1 MRNWFRHN
9 LGIKLASLVCALALF
24 FYVLSQ
30 QGEPI
35 FFGDVPLNFY
45 NEPVNLAPS
54 VTPETVS
61 VSLQGPRNIVLGLE
75 RKQIKVY
82 LDLKGKEK
90 GRFFYPSE
98 DFEINKP
105 EGVRVVKVTPRI
117 VSVNLEPLVT
127 KEIEI
132 KPTILGKPASGYG
145 IGKIISSPESL
156 KVRGPES
163 RLKTLAGIPTTPIDV
178 SDISSNIARV
188 VKADLAE
195 EKDLKIIRDVPIQVS
210 IDLIR
215 ELVEKRFT
223 DIPVKI
229 MQPPAS
235 LLEARLKE
243 KKATLVLRGSQ
254 TAIAFLKTKDVTV
267 AIDVSDLSR
276 GTYKLKPE
284 VTTPPKIEVVSV
296 TPSLF
301 EVTLG
306 SKIIFIE

>member
-9 LGIKLASLVCALALF
+9 LGIKLASLACALALF
-24 FYVLSQ
+24 FYVLGQ

-35 FFGDVPLNFY
+35 SFGEIPLDFY
-45 NEPVNLAPS
+45 NEPINLAPS
-54 VTPETVS
+54 VTPEMIS
-61 VSLQGPRNIVLGLE
+61 VSLQGPRNIILGLE
-75 RKQIKVY
+75 REQIKVY

-90 GRFFYPSE
+90 GQFLYPAE
-98 DFEINKP
+98 DFKIKCP
-105 EGVRVVKVTPRI
+105 EGVRVVKTIPRI
-117 VSVNLEPLVT
+117 VSVNLEPLIT
-127 KEIEI
+127 REIEI

-145 IGKIISSPESL
+145 IGKIASSPRSL
-156 KVRGPES
+156 QVRGPES
-163 RLKTLAGIPTTPIDV
+163 KLKALAGIPTNPIDV
-178 SDISSNIARV
+178 NDISSNITRV

-195 EKDLKIIRDVPIQVS
+195 RDLKIIGEVPIQVA
-210 IDLIR
+210 IDLVR

-229 MQPPAS
+229 MQPPSS

-243 KKATLVLRGSQ
+243 GKATLVLRGPQ
-254 TAIAFLKTKDVTV
+254 EAMATLKATDVTV

-284 VTTPPKIEVVSV
+284 ITTPPKIEVVSV

-306 SKIIFIE
+306 SKIIFQE

>member
-9 LGIKLASLVCALALF
+9 LGIKLASLACALALF

-35 FFGDVPLNFY
+35 SFGDVPLDFY
-45 NEPVNLAPS
+45 NEPIYLAPS
-54 VTPETVS
+54 VTPETIS
-61 VSLQGPRNIVLGLE
+61 VSLQGPRNIILGLE

-82 LDLKGKEK
+82 LDLKGKER
-90 GRFFYPSE
+90 GQFLYPSE
-98 DFEINKP
+98 DFKIKCP
-105 EGVRVVKVTPRI
+105 EGVRVVKITPRI
-117 VSVNLEPLVT
+117 VSVNLEPLIT
-127 KEIEI
+127 REIEI
-132 KPTILGKPASGYG
+132 KPTILGKPTSGYG
-145 IGKIISSPESL
+145 IGRIASSPKSL

-163 RLKTLAGIPTTPIDV
+163 KLKALAGIPTTSVDV
-178 SDISSNIARV
+178 SDISENITKV
-188 VKADLAE
+188 VKVALE
-195 EKDLKIIRDVPIQVS
+195 EKGLKIIGEVPIQVA
-210 IDLIR
+210 IYLVR

-223 DIPVKI
+223 DMPVKI
-229 MQPPAS
+229 MQPPSS

-243 KKATLVLRGSQ
+243 KMATLVLRGPQ
-254 TAIAFLKTKDVTV
+254 EAMATLKAADVTV

-284 VTTPPKIEVVSV
+284 ITIPPKIEVVSV

-306 SKIIFIE
+306 SKIIFQE

>member
-9 LGIKLASLVCALALF
+9 LGIKLASLACALALF

-35 FFGDVPLNFY
+35 SFGDVPLDFY
-45 NEPVNLAPS
+45 NEPINLAPS
-54 VTPETVS
+54 VTPETIS
-61 VSLQGPRNIVLGLE
+61 VSLQGPRNIILGLE
-75 RKQIKVY
+75 REQIKVY
-82 LDLKGKEK
+82 LDIKGKEK
-90 GRFFYPSE
+90 GRFLYPSE
-98 DFEINKP
+98 DFKIKCP
-105 EGVRVVKVTPRI
+105 EGVRVVKITPRV
-117 VSVNLEPLVT
+117 VSVNLETLVT
-127 KEIEI
+127 KEMEI

-145 IGKIISSPESL
+145 IGKTTYSPKSL

-163 RLKTLAGIPTTPIDV
+163 RLEALAGIPTTPIDV

-195 EKDLKIIRDVPIQVS
+195 RDLKIIGEVPIQVA
-210 IDLIR
+210 IDLVR

-223 DIPVKI
+223 DIPIKI
-229 MQPPAS
+229 MQPPSS

-243 KKATLVLRGSQ
+243 KKATLVLRGPQ
-254 TAIAFLKTKDVTV
+254 EAMATLRAADVTV

-306 SKIIFIE
+306 SKIIFQE

>member
-9 LGIKLASLVCALALF
+9 LGIKLASLACALALF

-35 FFGDVPLNFY
+35 SFGDVPLDFY
-45 NEPVNLAPS
+45 NEPINLAPS
-54 VTPETVS
+54 VTPETIS
-61 VSLQGPRNIVLGLE
+61 VSLQGPRNIILGLE
-75 RKQIKVY
+75 REQIKVY
-82 LDLKGKEK
+82 LDLKGKER
-90 GRFFYPSE
+90 GQFLYPSE
-98 DFEINKP
+98 DFKIKCP
-105 EGVRVVKVTPRI
+105 EGVRVVKITPRV
-117 VSVNLEPLVT
+117 VSVNLETLVT
-127 KEIEI
+127 KEMEI

-145 IGKIISSPESL
+145 IGKTTCSPKSL

-163 RLKTLAGIPTTPIDV
+163 RLEALAGIPTTSVDV
-178 SDISSNIARV
+178 SDISKNITKV
-188 VKADLAE
+188 VKVALE
-195 EKDLKIIRDVPIQVS
+195 EKGLKIIGEVPIQVA
-210 IDLIR
+210 IDLVR

-223 DIPVKI
+223 DMPVKI
-229 MQPPAS
+229 MQPPSS

-243 KKATLVLRGSQ
+243 KMATLVLRGPQ
-254 TAIAFLKTKDVTV
+254 EAMATLKAADVTV

-284 VTTPPKIEVVSV
+284 VTIPPKIEVVSV

-306 SKIIFIE
+306 SKIIFQE

>member
-9 LGIKLASLVCALALF
+9 PGIKLASLACALALF
-24 FYVLSQ
+24 FYVLGQ

-35 FFGDVPLNFY
+35 SFGDVPLDFY
-45 NEPVNLAPS
+45 NEPINLAPS
-54 VTPETVS
+54 VTPETIS
-61 VSLQGPRNIVLGLE
+61 VSLQGPRNIILGLE

-90 GRFFYPSE
+90 GQFFYPLE
-98 DFEINKP
+98 DFEIKCP
-105 EGVRVVKVTPRI
+105 EGVRVVKITPRV

-132 KPTILGKPASGYG
+132 KPTILGKPAPGYG
-145 IGKIISSPESL
+145 IGKTTSSPKSL

-163 RLKTLAGIPTTPIDV
+163 RLKALAGIPTTPIDV
-178 SDISSNIARV
+178 SGISSNIARV
-188 VKADLAE
+188 VKAKIPE
-195 EKDLKIIRDVPIQVS
+195 EKDLKIIREVPIQVS
-210 IDLIR
+210 IDLVR

-223 DIPVKI
+223 DIPIKI
-229 MQPPAS
+229 MQPPSS

-243 KKATLVLRGSQ
+243 KKATLLLRGPQESMA
-254 TAIAFLKTKDVTV
+254 TLKATDVTV

-284 VTTPPKIEVVSV
+284 VTVPPKIEIVSI
-296 TPSLF
+296 TPSIF

-306 SKIIFIE
+306 SKIIFME

>member
-1 MRNWFRHN
+1 MKNWFRHN
-9 LGIKLASLVCALALF
+9 LGIKLASLACALALF
-24 FYVLSQ
+24 FYVLGQ

-35 FFGDVPLNFY
+35 SFGDVPLDFY
-45 NEPVNLAPS
+45 NVPGNLAPS
-54 VTPETVS
+54 ITPETIS
-61 VSLQGPRNIVLGLE
+61 VSLQGPRNIILGLE

-90 GRFFYPSE
+90 GQFFYPLE
-98 DFEINKP
+98 DFKIKCP
-105 EGVRVVKVTPRI
+105 EGVRVVKITPRV

-132 KPTILGKPASGYG
+132 RPTILGKPAPGYG
-145 IGKIISSPESL
+145 IGKATSSPKSL

-163 RLKTLAGIPTTPIDV
+163 RLKALPGIPTTPIDV
-178 SDISSNIARV
+178 SGISSNIARV

-195 EKDLKIIRDVPIQVS
+195 RDLKIIGEVPIQVS
-210 IDLIR
+210 IDLVR
-215 ELVEKRFT
+215 ELVEKRFK

-229 MQPPAS
+229 MQPPSS

-243 KKATLVLRGSQ
+243 KEATILLRGPQEAMATLKAT
-254 TAIAFLKTKDVTV
+254 DVTV

-284 VTTPPKIEVVSV
+284 VTVPPKIEVVSI
-296 TPSLF
+296 TPSIF
-301 EVTLG
+301 KVTLG
-306 SKIIFIE
+306 SKIVFME